1 MSDIFKEIATYNIN
15 YFCKSSSLEA
25 IIYCRDANRKETAQ
39 IKFYKS
45 ETSVPAN
52 TFANSL
58 VTLNYPISRFN
69 DISTILATYNASL
82 GLGFNQTTSVGYI
95 ITDTSWAATAS
106 NY

>member
-1 MSDIFKEIATYNIN
+1 MSDVYKEIAFYNIN
-15 YFCKSSSLEA
+15 YYSKNSSLEA
-25 IIYCRDANRKETAQ
+25 IIWCRDTNRKETAQ

-45 ETSVPAN
+45 ETSIPAN

-69 DISTILATYNASL
+69 DISSIMATYIGSL
-82 GLGFNQTTSVGYI
+82 GLGFNQTTSVGYL
-95 ITDTSWAATAS
+95 ITDTSWAATAP